1 MDGVI
6 TGAAILGCML
16 VLVALRAPATIA
28 MLLPGTVGFLAMT
41 NEATLI
47 ETLHSSLQTRIATP
61 ELLAFPLF
69 LLMGQ
74 FALQG
79 GLAKGLFQA
88 LVAFMGHQRRGVF
101 MGSLLAS
108 SSFGPMC
115 GSSDAATATIT
126 QVAYPELKQRS
137 TLGVRAAGLLAPAG
151 SLGLLLPL
159 SVPLMAYAIL
169 TGQALAALFVAAL
182 IPGVLAVVAA
192 LLSLRLQPGSEP
204 TVPTPTPPAAWATRW
219 RALAAV
225 LPTLLVL
232 ALVLAGIGLGHLPP
246 TQAAA
251 WGALGTLLASA
262 LQGSLTGKAFVNA
275 LLGTVTMCAMV
286 LMVFLAADVL
296 HAALALTDLPKA
308 LQRLVLELP
317 MPAWLCLGLLLVGV
331 LALSSMLDELSLLL
345 VALPLVLPVV
355 MGLDLWGLGA
365 REKTLWFGIVMLGT
379 LQIGLLLPPVGRNL
393 HVVRSI
399 CRGVPVRELY
409 RGALPFVATGMLRLG
424 LLLVFPSLSLAL
436 VRWCCV

>member
-16 VLVALRAPATIA
+16 VLVALRAPATVA
-28 MLLPGTVGFLAMT
+28 MLLPGTVAFIAMT
-41 NEATLI
+41 SEATLI
-47 ETLHSSLQTRIATP
+47 ETLQSSLRTRMATP
-61 ELLAFPLF
+61 ELWAFPLV

-79 GLAKGLFQA
+79 GLAQSLFQA
-88 LVAFMGHQRRGVF
+88 AAAFMGHRRGGLS

-137 TLGVRAAGLLAPAG
+137 TLGIRAAGLLAPAG

-159 SVPLMAYAIL
+159 SVPLMAYAML
-169 TGQALAALFVAAL
+169 TGQALAPLFVAAV
-182 IPGVLAVVAA
+182 IPGVLAVMAA
-192 LLSLRLQPGSEP
+192 LLSIPLQQHGEP
-204 TVPTPTPPAAWATRW
+204 TADTPPAAWGTRW

-225 LPTLLVL
+225 LPTLVVLTLVL
-232 ALVLAGIGLGHLPP
+232 TSIGLGQVTP
-246 TQAAA
+246 TQGAA
-251 WGALGTLLASA
+251 WGALGTLLAAA
-262 LQGSLTGKAFVNA
+262 LQGSLSGQAFVRA
-275 LLGTVTMCAMV
+275 LLSTLTMCAMV

-296 HAALALTDLPKA
+296 HAALALTELPNT
-308 LQRLVLELP
+308 LSRLLLELP
-317 MPAWLCLGLLLVGV
+317 LPAWLCLGLMLIAI

-345 VALPLVLPVV
+345 VTLPLVLPVV
-355 MGLDLWGLGA
+355 MALDLWGLTP
-365 REKTLWFGIVMLGT
+365 REKTLWFGVVMLAT
-379 LQIGLLLPPVGRNL
+379 LQIGLLLPPIGRNL

-399 CRGVPVRELY
+399 CRGVPMRELY
-409 RGALPFVATGMLRLG
+409 RGAMPFLATGVLRLG
-424 LLLVFPSLSLAL
+424 LLLGFPSLSLAL